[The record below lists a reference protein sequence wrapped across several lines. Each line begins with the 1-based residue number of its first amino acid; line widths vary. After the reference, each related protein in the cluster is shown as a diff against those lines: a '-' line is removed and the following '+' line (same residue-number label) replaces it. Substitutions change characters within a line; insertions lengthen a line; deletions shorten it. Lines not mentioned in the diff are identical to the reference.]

1 LEVQEVKLG
10 TLILISM
17 AAASLSSLLGAHER
31 EDGHA
36 STTNGRLESTAE
48 RAENP
53 SVAPGL
59 VSWHAN
65 RQAASAASAR
75 SGRPVLVFQLLGR
88 LDEEL
93 C

>member
-1 LEVQEVKLG
+1 MKLG

-17 AAASLSSLLGAHER
+17 AAASSSLLLGANER
-31 EDGHA
+31 EDEHA
-36 STTNGRLESTAE
+36 STTIGRSESIAE

-88 LDEEL
+88 LDEEF